1 MTEIDISSHFN
12 IFEPV
17 NKDGLPKELIEAL
30 TDKSILKLSKDKPPI
45 KFGFFDVMRT
55 TLKEEKLQYFLAKIK
70 KQCINTK
77 DEKFLSNIYSMQK
90 QFKDKNPK
98 EYFPVQLNCHWE
110 DQNNLYLL
118 FKNIPNYISLTD
130 YLSSL
135 NQPITDAH
143 LLQIYSQILKNVQ
156 ILHKNERFGTHL
168 YMSSFIVDLLD
179 NHNKQQ
185 EFTIRLT
192 DLGFSKL
199 CKPNYDFNF
208 KLKTG
213 FEINEYMPREYIL
226 EMDEKTKYNGHNL
239 AESLPINKPNP
250 NTGRLIY
257 SSSIQSEDDC
267 FVYNESY
274 DIWQLGI
281 LFYKIA
287 NNGVSPYNIN
297 NKNISAQELKQL
309 ISRGAI
315 DYSPLN
321 ERNSYLLQ
329 LIQEML
335 NTNEKGRK
343 KLDVLIEHT
352 DNAIQSIKDKI
363 RPNFIL
369 QKSLSMRDYLK
380 GTETKTSFP
389 FETSSTLSRKPTNAN
404 INYSHKSSTA
414 NVESIYDLSELF
426 KRAKKEVNEVINI
439 EQSLSDICQE
449 IKAIVVQSDE
459 KEKAAN
465 EELINMFKQLNF
477 KQETIDYFN
486 QITTHQINRT
496 VSESEYKE
504 MIRYF
509 IFEIQ
514 KLKIDLDREKS
525 VNKSLTKKIKEINE
539 EYQEKITFLESKSQL
554 LESVVFPETKS
565 EFSEE
570 VLSPKVKLFLDSM
583 KTVIN
588 NFNEINQKLANQST
602 QIYESLNTNIEK
614 FFEEKKEFINDIV
627 KGKIA
632 VQEDILRTIKK
643 NNVNYSSNIESL
655 IHQSEETVNNI
666 HDEELTKKIEDFDK
680 RIEKL
685 KNNSKHVVK

>member
-1 MTEIDISSHFN
+1 
-12 IFEPV
+12 
-17 NKDGLPKELIEAL
+17 
-30 TDKSILKLSKDKPPI
+30 
-45 KFGFFDVMRT
+45 
-55 TLKEEKLQYFLAKIK
+55 
-70 KQCINTK
+70 
-77 DEKFLSNIYSMQK
+77 
-90 QFKDKNPK
+90 
-98 EYFPVQLNCHWE
+98 
-110 DQNNLYLL
+110 
-118 FKNIPNYISLTD
+118 
-130 YLSSL
+130 
-135 NQPITDAH
+135 
-143 LLQIYSQILKNVQ
+143 
-156 ILHKNERFGTHL
+156 
-168 YMSSFIVDLLD
+168 
-179 NHNKQQ
+179 
-185 EFTIRLT
+185 
-192 DLGFSKL
+192 
-199 CKPNYDFNF
+199 
-208 KLKTG
+208 
-213 FEINEYMPREYIL
+213 
-226 EMDEKTKYNGHNL
+226 
-239 AESLPINKPNP
+239 
-250 NTGRLIY
+250 
-257 SSSIQSEDDC
+257 
-267 FVYNESY
+267 VYNESY

-486 QITTHQINRT
+486 QITTHQINKT
-496 VSESEYKE
+496 ISESEYKE